1 MKKPQLR
8 YALISDTD
16 TVEDWQHEAI
26 VKLSGLDETVC
37 CAVIQFSGKKKQTKF
52 RFGKTRPITSFYDE
66 SLMRIECGEA
76 TDKDYV
82 FSKED
87 INLINHLELDFILC
101 LSSRQISGEIV
112 ILPKHGVWRFNQR
125 FLHPDSGKNNI
136 HGVPVIAASLEKV
149 LPNNQHIIL
158 KQGYFSTFNSS
169 HLKSQRLVRMA
180 SAPWPALVCRD
191 ILNDNA
197 SYLYNI
203 PSVDKGAEKGE
214 NRKVSFSLKWIE
226 DKLRSIYN
234 KLFCYEYWN
243 VGIVHR
249 PIHHFLNDDEERLDI
264 EWIVERKDMYLA
276 DPFVYKIGDKFQII
290 MEELNHKVVKGFI
303 SEATVPQNGS
313 GESAF
318 RQATISTASHMS
330 YPYILEY
337 RGEIYCVPET
347 SERMEV
353 PIYKLN
359 QENGNWQ
366 KVKALIKDFPA
377 IDSTII
383 KYQDLW
389 WLFCT
394 KANSTFQSHNNEL
407 YIFYS
412 RNLMGEWKPHALN
425 PVKVDVRSSRPAG
438 TPFIYEERLYRP
450 SQDCSKTY
458 GGRIS
463 LNKIKKL
470 TPSEFEEE
478 TIKYIEPNK
487 DSLYPDGVH
496 TITSAGDVTVLDG
509 KRFDYHWSHFF
520 RKLYKLKPTNLQKI
534 RTRTYEI
541 NNRLLKT
548 NKTPATSN
556 K

>member
-1 MKKPQLR
+1 MKKSKLR
-8 YALISDTD
+8 YALICDND
-16 TVEDWQHEAI
+16 RVDDWKQEAI
-26 VKLSGLDETVC
+26 VKLAGLNETVC
-37 CAVIQFSGKKKQTKF
+37 CAFIQFSGKRRQTELQS
-52 RFGKTRPITSFYDE
+52 GKTRPITSFYDE
-66 SLMRIECGEA
+66 SVMRIECGEA
-76 TDKDYV
+76 IDKGYV
-82 FSKED
+82 FSKKD
-87 INLINHLELDFILC
+87 ISLIEHLELDFILC
-101 LSSRQISGEIV
+101 LSSEQISGEIAS
-112 ILPKHGVWRFNQR
+112 LPKHGVWRFNQGE
-125 FLHPDSGKNNI
+125 LQPDSDKKNNFE
-136 HGVPVIAASLEKV
+136 VPVIAASLEQV
-149 LPNNQHIIL
+149 LPNNQQIIL

-169 HLKSQRLVRMA
+169 HLKSYRLAKMA

-197 SYLYNI
+197 SYLYKI
-203 PSVDKGAEKGE
+203 PSVDKGVEKRE
-214 NRKVSFSLKWIE
+214 NRKDSFSLKWIE

-249 PIHHFLNDDEERLDI
+249 PIHSFLKEEEERLDI

-276 DPFVYKIGDKFQII
+276 DPFVYKIGDKLQII

-337 RGEIYCVPET
+337 EGEIYCVPET

-359 QENGNWQ
+359 QENANWQ
-366 KVKALIKDFPA
+366 KVETLIKDFPA
-377 IDSTII
+377 VDSTII
-383 KYQDLW
+383 KYQGLW

-394 KANSTFQSHNNEL
+394 KANSTFHSHNNEL

-412 RNLMGEWKPHALN
+412 DNLMGEWKPHALN

-438 TPFIYEERLYRP
+438 TPFIYEDSLYRP

-470 TPSEFEEE
+470 TPFEFEEE

-487 DSLYPDGVH
+487 DSIYPDGVH
-496 TITSAGDVTVLDG
+496 TITSAGEMTVLDG
-509 KRFDYHWSHFF
+509 KRFDYRWSHFF

-534 RTRTYEI
+534 RPRTYEL